1 MEEELTHSSSADIT
15 ELFNEHFPYYLAC
28 GMTYDQFWRD
38 DPGLVR
44 AYRKARKIKRD
55 WINEEA
61 WLQGLYFYEALC
73 DVSPLLHA
81 FARSGTKPSQY
92 PSEPYP
98 LTDTEKEQKKAQEE
112 KLQQEQ
118 YKDYIARFA
127 KSFNEK
133 FRKEGN

>member
-44 AYRKARKIKRD
+44 AYRKARKIRHD
-55 WINEEA
+55 WLNEEA

-73 DVSPLLHA
+73 DVSPVLHA
-81 FARSGTKPSQY
+81 FAKNGTKPSKY

-98 LTDTEKEQKKAQEE
+98 LTNTDMEQKKAEEE
-112 KLQQEQ
+112 KRKQEQ
-118 YKDYIARFA
+118 FKDYIARFA

-133 FRKEGN
+133 FRKEEN